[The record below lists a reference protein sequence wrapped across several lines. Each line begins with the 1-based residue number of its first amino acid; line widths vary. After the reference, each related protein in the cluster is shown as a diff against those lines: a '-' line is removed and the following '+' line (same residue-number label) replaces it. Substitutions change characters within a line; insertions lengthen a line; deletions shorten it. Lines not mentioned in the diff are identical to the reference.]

1 MICSQK
7 EHLWSGDRVVEYR
20 LKNGLEIYICPK
32 PGFGSKFAIYGTR
45 YGSIDNAFLTPE
57 GNLVEVPP
65 GIAHFLEHKLF
76 ESEDGDAFS
85 RYAVTGASANAY
97 TSFDRTCY
105 LFGCSERF
113 DENLEIL
120 LDFVR
125 HPYFTPQTVQKEQG
139 IIGQEI
145 RMYEDSPKWV
155 VLVNLLQ
162 GVFQNHP
169 VRIDITGTVE
179 SIAQITDKLLYD
191 CYNTFYNPA
200 NMFVCIAGDV
210 DPKAVAEKIDA
221 TVTEA
226 GNAPRRSM
234 PREPAAVLQTEVTR
248 QMPVAQPLF
257 CLGIKDTP
265 DRSQKERLA
274 AELAAEILF
283 GKSSVLYKQLV
294 DQALIG
300 GDFGIE
306 YFAGYGFAALL
317 LEGES
322 KCPQAVRDAVMAALA
337 EAQQNGVDP
346 QLFEGARRR
355 AYGGSIRSLNDV
367 EAIVSALV
375 DYAVAGE
382 VPFSDE
388 ALLEELTKA
397 DVDAYLATLD
407 ISQNCLSVISGEDL
421 ECTK

>member
-1 MICSQK
+1 MFKAQK
-7 EHLWSGDRVVEYR
+7 EHTYAGDRVVEYR
-20 LKNGLEIYICPK
+20 FENGLTLYVCPK
-32 PGFGSKFAIYGTR
+32 PGFGSKYAIYGTR
-45 YGSIDNAFLTPE
+45 YGSIDNAFTAPDGRE
-57 GNLVEVPP
+57 VQVPP

-85 RYAVTGASANAY
+85 RYAATGASANAY

-105 LFGCSERF
+105 LFACSDRF
-113 DENLEIL
+113 QENLDIL

-125 HPYFTPQTVQKEQG
+125 HPYFTAQTVQKEQG

-162 GVFQNHP
+162 GVYHNHP

-179 SIAQITDKLLYD
+179 SIAQITDELLYA

-200 NMFVCIAGDV
+200 NMFICIAGDV
-210 DPKAVAEKIDA
+210 DPDA
-221 TVTEA
+221 IAQKVGRTVTEP
-226 GNAPRRSM
+226 GLAPVRSM
-234 PREPAAVLQTEVTR
+234 PAEPKTVRTGDVR
-248 QMPVAQPLF
+248 RVMPVAQPLF

-265 DRSQKERLA
+265 NRPQKERLA

-300 GDFGIE
+300 GDFGTE
-306 YFAGYGFAALL
+306 YFAGNGFAALL

-322 KCPQAVRDAVMAALA
+322 KDPQAVRARVLEALSAAR
-337 EAQQNGVDP
+337 QSGVDP

-355 AYGGSIRSLNDV
+355 AYGSAIRSLNDV

-375 DYAVAGE
+375 DYAVAEE

-388 ALLEELTKA
+388 ELLENITKA
-397 DVDAYLATLD
+397 DVDAYLASLD
-407 ISQNCLSVISGEDL
+407 ITQNCLSVISKHE
-421 ECTK
+421 